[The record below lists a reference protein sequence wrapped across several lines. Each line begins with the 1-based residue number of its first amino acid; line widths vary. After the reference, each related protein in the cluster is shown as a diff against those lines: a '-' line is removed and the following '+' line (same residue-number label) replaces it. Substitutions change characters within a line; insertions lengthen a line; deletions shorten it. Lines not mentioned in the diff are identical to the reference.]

1 MIQTHAIEIT
11 DERRNQ
17 RAPNFT
23 LRATNGPST
32 ALGTSLDVTLY
43 KFAGKKRALLYFPV
57 SLADE
62 HSKLFARNIAALR
75 DELKESDAVFLPI
88 VIGDENAAREWAD
101 ENAKGYAVLS
111 EAEGSVREKYF
122 EYFQVDASH
131 ALFVLLDIY
140 CAPLVISHAANALEL
155 MTPTEMTKRL
165 NVLVC
170 ACSE

>member
-1 MIQTHAIEIT
+1 MLAQITEIT

-23 LRATNGPST
+23 LRATNG
-32 ALGTSLDVTLY
+32 LDVTLY

-57 SLADE
+57 SLDDE

-75 DELKESDAVFLPI
+75 DELNESDAVFLPI
-88 VIGDENAAREWAD
+88 VNGDENAAREWAN
-101 ENAKGYAVLS
+101 ENAKGYSVLLDK
-111 EAEGSVREKYF
+111 AARVRKKYF
-122 EYFQVDASH
+122 EYFEVEASH
-131 ALFVLLDIY
+131 SLFVLLDIY
-140 CAPLVISHAANALEL
+140 CAPLLYSHAANALEL
-155 MTPTEMTKRL
+155 MPPNELTKWL

>member
-1 MIQTHAIEIT
+1 MLAKIQEIT

-23 LRATNGPST
+23 LHATNG
-32 ALGTSLDVTLY
+32 LDVTLF
-43 KFAGKKRALLYFPV
+43 KFAGRKRPLLYFPV

-62 HSKLFARNIAALR
+62 PSKLFTRNVTALR
-75 DELKESDAVFLPI
+75 EELNEADAVFLPI
-88 VIGDENAAREWAD
+88 VADGEGAGAWAD
-101 ENAKGYAVLS
+101 ENAKGLSVLLDADGAVRKKYY
-111 EAEGSVREKYF
+111 EYF
-122 EYFQVDASH
+122 EIDQTH

-140 CAPLVISHAANALEL
+140 CAPLVISHVENALEL
-155 MTPTEMTKRL
+155 MPPAEMTKWL

>member
-1 MIQTHAIEIT
+1 MLQEIREIT

-23 LRATNGPST
+23 LHATNG
-32 ALGTSLDVTLY
+32 LDVTLY
-43 KFAGKKRALLYFPV
+43 KFAGRKRPLLYFPV
-57 SLADE
+57 SLTDE
-62 HSKLFARNIAALR
+62 PSKLFARNIAALR
-75 DELKESDAVFLPI
+75 DELAEADGVFLPI
-88 VIGDENAAREWAD
+88 VPNDPETARLWTD
-101 ENAKGYAVLS
+101 ENAKGYSVLLDPDNT
-111 EAEGSVREKYF
+111 VRKKYYENF
-122 EYFQVDASH
+122 EIDQTH

-155 MTPTEMTKRL
+155 MPPAEMTKWL

>member
-1 MIQTHAIEIT
+1 MLQEIREIT

-23 LRATNGPST
+23 LGATNG
-32 ALGTSLDVTLY
+32 LDVQLY
-43 KFAGKKRALLYFPV
+43 KFAGKKRPLLYFPV

-62 HSKLFARNIAALR
+62 PSKLFARNIAALR
-75 DELKESDAVFLPI
+75 EELTESDGAFLPI
-88 VIGDENAAREWAD
+88 VNGDAELARVWTD
-101 ENAKGYAVLS
+101 ENAKGYSVLLDTD
-111 EAEGSVREKYF
+111 GSVRKKYYEYF
-122 EYFQVDASH
+122 EIDQSH

-155 MTPTEMTKRL
+155 MPPAEMTKWL

>member
-1 MIQTHAIEIT
+1 MLAEIIEIT

-62 HSKLFARNIAALR
+62 NSKLFARNIAALR
-75 DELKESDAVFLPI
+75 DELNESDAVFLPL
-88 VIGDENAAREWAD
+88 VNGDENSAREWAN
-101 ENAKGYAVLS
+101 ENAKGFSVLLDTD
-111 EAEGSVREKYF
+111 ARARNKYF
-122 EYFQVDASH
+122 EYFEIDASH
-131 ALFVLLDIY
+131 ALFVLLDVY

-155 MTPTEMTKRL
+155 MTPTEMTKWL

>member
-1 MIQTHAIEIT
+1 MNALKEIREIT

-23 LRATNGPST
+23 LHATNG
-32 ALGTSLDVTLY
+32 LDVTLY
-43 KFAGKKRALLYFPV
+43 KFAGKKRPLLYFPL
-57 SLADE
+57 SLDDE
-62 HSKLFARNIAALR
+62 PSKLFARNIAALR
-75 DELKESDAVFLPI
+75 DELNESDGAFLPI
-88 VIGDENAAREWAD
+88 VQGDAEVAKAWAD
-101 ENAKGYAVLS
+101 ENAKGYSVLLDTD
-111 EAEGSVREKYF
+111 GIVRKKYY
-122 EYFQVDASH
+122 EYLEVDQTH

-155 MTPTEMTKRL
+155 MSPDEMTKWL